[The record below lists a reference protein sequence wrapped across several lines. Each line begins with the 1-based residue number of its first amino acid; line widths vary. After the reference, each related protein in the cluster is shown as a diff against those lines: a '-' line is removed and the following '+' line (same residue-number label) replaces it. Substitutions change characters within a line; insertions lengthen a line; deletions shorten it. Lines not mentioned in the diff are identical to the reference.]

1 MDRQTA
7 AQKAY
12 AAYAEVVGAAN
23 TRLKAANTKIA
34 DSWAKNKPTTLIGW
48 TAFLGACLL
57 CLSALST
64 ALTVLSGFLL
74 SLAWIGVVVY
84 TVLVAVSTAGA
95 FVAGGAALFF
105 SGTCAVMGTT
115 ILSCACTAYFCQA
128 LFNRVKAA
136 ASPYMTTT
144 RTNIVPAVPAYGQA
158 NLQQLPA
165 KGASMPAL
173 AQPAESSNSS
183 SDVPAATQLPPAS
196 PPQLSEVTPKLASAA
211 AATHTASP
219 SRSSGTVLPD
229 APAAWPPATAAANGG
244 LASPGRKAAGKSAA
258 AAAAAGGVAAVGGLA
273 GAGSPA
279 VDAQLSQ
286 AIGVA

>member
-7 AQKAY
+7 AQQAY

-34 DSWAKNKPTTLIGW
+34 DLWAKNKPTTLIGW

-136 ASPYMTTT
+136 ASPYMATT
-144 RTNIVPAVPAYGQA
+144 RTNI
-158 NLQQLPA
+158 
-165 KGASMPAL
+165 MPAWVGLQGL
-173 AQPAESSNSS
+173 AVLQSM
-183 SDVPAATQLPPAS
+183 
-196 PPQLSEVTPKLASAA
+196 
-211 AATHTASP
+211 
-219 SRSSGTVLPD
+219 RSCPRPLVLPD
-229 APAAWPPATAAANGG
+229 VCQT
-244 LASPGRKAAGKSAA
+244 
-258 AAAAAGGVAAVGGLA
+258 
-273 GAGSPA
+273 
-279 VDAQLSQ
+279 
-286 AIGVA
+286 